1 MGPPAHDPVEALA
14 APPHRFASLRALR
27 THARTGA
34 LVTNALSRPA
44 NLSVAAGVAVAAW
57 FSTPWLLVVAAAV
70 YVALVSIT
78 FFDEAEAARIRRR
91 A

>member
-14 APPHRFASLRALR
+14 APPHRFASLR